1 MYFVIS
7 AMKAQIE
14 IIPCKICGDK
24 SSGIHYGVIT
34 CEGCKGFFRRSQKSN
49 ASYSCPRQKNCLI
62 DRTSRNRCQH
72 CRLQKCR
79 TVGMSRDAVKF
90 GRMSKKQ
97 RDSLYAE
104 VQKHLLQ
111 QQKNQEGPSLL
122 LTLPSIETP
131 ILGEAEPLSP
141 LYGPPTSSIT
151 ELQDEGYMVQNSPEG
166 GSVSSKAD
174 SGGGGR
180 GGGRGGGGRG
190 RGRGGGGRGR
200 GETQGFY
207 LDIQP
212 SPDQSGLDINGI
224 KPEPLSDFSSNN
236 GFFPLCSL
244 SDGDPSSLS
253 MAELEDLAQVT
264 SQSHLET
271 CQFLR
276 EQEVREAFLQ
286 EEVQRYQSKP
296 REEMWQ
302 LCAVKITEAI
312 QYVVEFAKR
321 IEGFMDLCQNDQI
334 VLLKAG
340 SLEVVLVR
348 MCRVF
353 DSQNNSVFF
362 DGKFAGPDVFKALG
376 CDDLISSVFDFAES
390 MCSLRL
396 SEEELALFSAYILL
410 SADRSWLQDK
420 LQVEKL
426 QQKTELALKHVLQK
440 NQREEGAL
448 SKLRCKVSALR
459 SLCSRHSENL
469 SAFRAVYP
477 DIVTTHFPPLY
488 RELFGG
494 DMELNMELNMH
505 HSDL

>member
-1 MYFVIS
+1 MSRFIFWNMSCFLGGFPFQTVTYFRV
-7 AMKAQIE
+7 
-14 IIPCKICGDK
+14 PPP
-24 SSGIHYGVIT
+24 
-34 CEGCKGFFRRSQKSN
+34 RSLFDRLSEKL
-49 ASYSCPRQKNCLI
+49 YFPKNCLI

-79 TVGMSRDAVKF
+79 TVGMSRDETPPPAAEEP
-90 GRMSKKQ
+90 GGTLSPP
-97 RDSLYAE
+97 DS
-104 VQKHLLQ
+104 
-111 QQKNQEGPSLL
+111 
-122 LTLPSIETP
+122 PSIETP

-151 ELQDEGYMVQNSPEG
+151 ELQDEGCMAQNSPEG
-166 GSVSSKAD
+166 G
-174 SGGGGR
+174 R
-180 GGGRGGGGRG
+180 GGGGGGGRG
-190 RGRGGGGRGR
+190 RGGGGGGGRGRGR

-276 EQEVREAFLQ
+276 EQEFREAFLQ

-321 IEGFMDLCQNDQI
+321 IEGFMDLW
-334 VLLKAG
+334 

-396 SEEELALFSAYILL
+396 SEEELALFSAFILL

-448 SKLRCKVSALR
+448 SKS
-459 SLCSRHSENL
+459 SLGELVGVQSRL
-469 SAFRAVYP
+469 P
-477 DIVTTHFPPLY
+477 DIVRTHFPPLY